1 MFRYFCNFLIL
12 IICNLIPLSA
22 LCGLAVAT
30 LPRDSTLGLAY
41 LLAAG
46 KVRLHSRAVSCLW
59 FHSDCVQTH
68 LLTILVCI
76 IIISLVFLN
85 GVNLKNFFYL
95 NHNFFPFSFAL

>member
-12 IICNLIPLSA
+12 IICNLIPPSA

-68 LLTILVCI
+68 LLTSLVYT
-76 IIISLVFLN
+76 IIISLCLI
-85 GVNLKNFFYL
+85 L
-95 NHNFFPFSFAL
+95 H